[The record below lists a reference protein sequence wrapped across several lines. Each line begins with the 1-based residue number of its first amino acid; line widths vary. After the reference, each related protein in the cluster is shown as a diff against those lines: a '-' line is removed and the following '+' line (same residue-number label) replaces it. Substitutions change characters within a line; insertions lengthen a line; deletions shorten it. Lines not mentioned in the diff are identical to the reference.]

1 MVGVFTPRRT
11 VTDQLQ
17 AGEVGFIVAG
27 IKDIKGAP
35 VGDTLIAANAADT
48 DALPGF
54 QKLSRRFM
62 RVSSRL
68 MLTTTKIFVMRSAN
82 SR

>member
-35 VGDTLIAANAADT
+35 VGDTLIASNAPDT
-48 DALPGF
+48 QALPGF
-54 QKLSRRFM
+54 
-62 RVSSRL
+62 
-68 MLTTTKIFVMRSAN
+68 
-82 SR
+82 